1 MQAVGLSRDSS
12 KNVIPLRVRGPVFGE
27 TLEGRP
33 IVTSTAS
40 PEEPVVKVLG
50 IGYREG
56 ERG

>member
-1 MQAVGLSRDSS
+1 M
-12 KNVIPLRVRGPVFGE
+12 FEE
-27 TLEGRP
+27 TLEGRL

-50 IGYREG
+50 VGYREG

>member
-1 MQAVGLSRDSS
+1 MESRHLSGS
-12 KNVIPLRVRGPVFGE
+12 LRVGGPVFEE

-50 IGYREG
+50 VGYREG
-56 ERG
+56 EKG